1 MKKDTKTSRDSIIQ
15 TKHLED
21 AMFNN
26 RAASANDCT
35 GYSNTIPENEKEAEN
50 LSSLMNVP
58 TSPPRAVPKGKRQA
72 K

>member
-1 MKKDTKTSRDSIIQ
+1 MKKDTKTNRDSIIQ

-35 GYSNTIPENEKEAEN
+35 GYSTTIHASEKEAEN
-50 LSSLMNVP
+50 LSNLMNVP
-58 TSPPRAVPKGKRQA
+58 TSPPKKKRR
-72 K
+72 